1 MDTLLWTQLRSYA
14 ATQLRSYAA
23 TQLRSYAAT
32 QLRSYA
38 ATQGGGIVNKSVF
51 AGVKRDSLTL
61 DQIKEL
67 HEGGKINKTIPSKFF
82 KSFKNL
88 SIKIKDINLTI
99 SANREKTLLGNVYQ
113 PLHITQ
119 NQVRVNPVIIL
130 IHKIKYHLNKIA
142 KLFIYPSHSC
152 PSLATQDGCY
162 CYAGGR

>member
-1 MDTLLWTQLRSYA
+1 MDTLLWTQLRSYAATQLRSYA

-113 PLHITQ
+113 PLHITLLC

-130 IHKIKYHLNKIA
+130 IHK
-142 KLFIYPSHSC
+142 
-152 PSLATQDGCY
+152 
-162 CYAGGR
+162 